1 VEFAV
6 LTVDP
11 ETKQPKAKIY
21 RPDEIDKL
29 LESEGLAK
37 KDDDAMKTS
46 WSFTVYDS
54 LNWYSNNNERV

>member
-1 VEFAV
+1 MFFAVEFAV

-46 WSFTVYDS
+46 
-54 LNWYSNNNERV
+54 